1 MPPHSVMD
9 IKMNQ
14 ASPPGLWTKDFI
26 LICLSNFLVFVSFQ
40 LLLPTLPLYVNRLG
54 GNEGMV
60 GWIAGAFTLSAV
72 LIRPLIGGMVD
83 RHGRRGIYLIGLLCF
98 FATTWGYLY
107 TVSILPL
114 LLLRVVHGF
123 TWGAVTTTSGAVAT
137 DLIPERQRGEG
148 MGYYGLLTNLA
159 VAFGPVLGLW
169 VVDRFSYSLLFVL
182 AAGLVLAAW
191 GTARLI
197 RYPKVP
203 TDISAT
209 PSQESEQQSI
219 PRGAWATSIM
229 ALLVTFSL
237 GAIVTYLPLFA
248 EEQKIPHVGWFF
260 TVYAITMM
268 AVRPKAG
275 KLFDR
280 QGPRLTIPFGLAAIA
295 LSLIQLAIAD
305 SMWDLLAAAAFFGAG
320 FGTVHPSL
328 QAWTIQQAPR
338 NATGRANGAF
348 FASFDLGIGIGTI
361 CSGFLAE
368 WTRYPPLFLALTLPL
383 ILAFLLF
390 LHAEGHRR

>member
-1 MPPHSVMD
+1 
-9 IKMNQ
+9 
-14 ASPPGLWTKDFI
+14 
-26 LICLSNFLVFVSFQ
+26 
-40 LLLPTLPLYVNRLG
+40 
-54 GNEGMV
+54 
-60 GWIAGAFTLSAV
+60 
-72 LIRPLIGGMVD
+72 
-83 RHGRRGIYLIGLLCF
+83 
-98 FATTWGYLY
+98 
-107 TVSILPL
+107 
-114 LLLRVVHGF
+114 
-123 TWGAVTTTSGAVAT
+123 
-137 DLIPERQRGEG
+137 
-148 MGYYGLLTNLA
+148 
-159 VAFGPVLGLW
+159 FGPVLGLW

-203 TDISAT
+203 TDISTT

-219 PRGAWATSIM
+219 PRGAWATPIM

-305 SMWDLLAAAAFFGAG
+305 SMWDLLA
-320 FGTVHPSL
+320 
-328 QAWTIQQAPR
+328 
-338 NATGRANGAF
+338 
-348 FASFDLGIGIGTI
+348 
-361 CSGFLAE
+361 
-368 WTRYPPLFLALTLPL
+368 
-383 ILAFLLF
+383 
-390 LHAEGHRR
+390 